1 MYWGMRGSLLACA
14 ALAPLMN
21 SAQAQTPVRVV
32 AAPARAVAPGPA
44 ATAPPIRFPEVSQ
57 PPIAA
62 RPAAITSLI
71 SLADVGFGSGFRFA
85 NLGGRREIFLPLPQ
99 SADIAPTELVLT
111 VDDISAHPARRSL
124 EVLVND
130 RSVSA
135 LALDGNSMGRVI
147 RIPLTAAK
155 PRDGFLKLSFLYSG
169 AATQDRCIDV
179 RYVGDSLTIRPDSGV
194 EFEVP
199 SAGNLDIATTA
210 ALMPRDVAVVL
221 SARALAPA
229 DIAAALTVARSL
241 AVSGRRA
248 TFHRGVSA
256 LADLAKR
263 GDNRRWSRG
272 IVIVG
277 PADEFIGQLE
287 GPPVTVAGPTSGFA
301 TMAAVK
307 MAGFPALLIS
317 DASPVRAGRLL
328 GSPSLAATRGVTSA
342 SVGEVASPKLP
353 VDRVTFDQLGLA
365 LGLVEVFGRAE
376 LSAVVNARDLPP
388 ARSMT
393 RLVLDTLVAPDDAG
407 EKAVVSVF
415 VNERLLGSTVA
426 ASGEPTRLDLALPD
440 GLVGSAANIRTVVQR
455 RSSQGDCRFEPQG
468 YPAQI
473 LGSSS
478 LLLTKIDVVRD
489 FADLSSHWANG
500 VEILLPQSAAERPL
514 HFLGLLSTILNTL
527 SPESAPI
534 TVKFAAQ
541 NSAPAPQASFI
552 AVSHTAPLDSKPLVQ
567 FDQGR
572 VAIADRSG
580 RTLLDLGGF
589 NSAAVAQ
596 LVTAGGQPGLW
607 IKPFARDGALPNPV
621 ELRIDRGDVAVFDDK
636 GTSLAMSTER
646 DTLVKITYP
655 DQVSWATVASRF
667 RPWVIGA
674 LWILGTVLFLFAL
687 QQIYRR
693 RTRAARE

>member
-1 MYWGMRGSLLACA
+1 MRGSLLACV

-21 SAQAQTPVRVV
+21 SAQAQTPLRVV
-32 AAPARAVAPGPA
+32 AAPARAAAPE
-44 ATAPPIRFPEVSQ
+44 PIKFPEVSQ
-57 PPIAA
+57 APVPA
-62 RPAAITSLI
+62 RPSAITSLI

-85 NLGGRREIFLPLPQ
+85 NLGGRREIFVPLPQ
-99 SADIAPTELVLT
+99 GADITPTELVLT

-135 LALDGNSMGRVI
+135 LALDGHSMGRVI
-147 RIPLTAAK
+147 RIPLAAAK

-179 RYVGDSLTIRPDSGV
+179 RYVGDSLTIRPESGV
-194 EFEVP
+194 ELEVP
-199 SAGNLDIATTA
+199 AGGNLDVATTV

-221 SARALAPA
+221 SSRPLAPT
-229 DIAAALTVARSL
+229 DIAAALTVGRSL
-241 AVSGRRA
+241 AASGRRV

-263 GDNRRWSRG
+263 KEDSRRWSRG
-272 IVIVG
+272 IVILA
-277 PADEFIGQLE
+277 PIDEFISQVE
-287 GPPVTVAGPTSGFA
+287 GPPVTVAGPNSGLGI
-301 TMAAVK
+301 MAAVRVS
-307 MAGFPALLIS
+307 GFPVLLIS
-317 DASPVRAGRLL
+317 DASAVRAGRLL

-342 SVGEVASPKLP
+342 SIGEIGSPKLSA
-353 VDRVTFDQLGLA
+353 DRISFDQLGLA
-365 LGLVEVFGRAE
+365 PGLVEVFGRAE
-376 LSAVVNARDLPP
+376 LSTVVNVRDLPP
-388 ARSMT
+388 ATSMT

-440 GLVGSAANIRTVVQR
+440 GLVGSAASIRTVVQR

-489 FADLSSHWANG
+489 FADLSPLWANG
-500 VEILLPQSAAERPL
+500 VEVLLPQGAADKPL
-514 HFLGLLSTILNTL
+514 YYLGLLSNILNTL

-534 TVKFAAQ
+534 TVKFVAQ
-541 NSAPAPQASFI
+541 NSAPTPQASFI
-552 AVSHTAPLDSKPLVQ
+552 AVSDVAPLDSKPLVQ
-567 FDQGR
+567 FNQGR

-596 LVTAGGQPGLW
+596 LVTAGDRPGLW
-607 IKPFARDGALPNPV
+607 IKPLARDGALPNPT

-655 DQVSWATVASRF
+655 DHVSWATVASRF

-674 LWILGTVLFLFAL
+674 FWILGTVLFLFAL
-687 QQIYRR
+687 QQLYRR